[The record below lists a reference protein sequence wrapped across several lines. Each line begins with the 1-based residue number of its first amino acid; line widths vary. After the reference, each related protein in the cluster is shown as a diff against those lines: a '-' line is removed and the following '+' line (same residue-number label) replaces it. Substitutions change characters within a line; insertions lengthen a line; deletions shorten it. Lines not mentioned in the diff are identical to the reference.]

1 MYLGYIFPKI
11 PIILCF
17 LETFRYILR
26 FIGIFLE
33 NALLC
38 GVRDSQQGVKQG
50 KEERPA
56 ERRAVWQLCTLN
68 KTILT
73 QKTNPHPGI
82 NVSEDIVKNLK

>member
-17 LETFRYILR
+17 LENFRYILR
-26 FIGIFLE
+26 LIGIFLE

-38 GVRDSQQGVKQG
+38 GVRDSRQGVKQG

-56 ERRAVWQLCTLN
+56 ERRAVWQLWF
-68 KTILT
+68 
-73 QKTNPHPGI
+73 
-82 NVSEDIVKNLK
+82 NVA

>member
-1 MYLGYIFPKI
+1 MYLGYIFPKM

-17 LETFRYILR
+17 LENFRYILR

-38 GVRDSQQGVKQG
+38 GVRDSRQGVKQG

-56 ERRAVWQLCTLN
+56 ERRAVWQLCAFSLLITL
-68 KTILT
+68 
-73 QKTNPHPGI
+73 QKFEHN
-82 NVSEDIVKNLK
+82 

>member
-17 LETFRYILR
+17 LENFRYILR

-38 GVRDSQQGVKQG
+38 GVRDSRQGVKQG

-56 ERRAVWQLCTLN
+56 ERRAVWQLW
-68 KTILT
+68 
-73 QKTNPHPGI
+73 
-82 NVSEDIVKNLK
+82 S